1 MTIMIN
7 ELKFGEQNSVIPMTD
22 TELNQVF
29 GGVGGGLGSIFSN
42 IVHGK
47 DIDWADAGAWAAGGA
62 IGGGIAGAGAGAV
75 TIPIVGAVP
84 GYVIGAI
91 GGASLSGD
99 DTLP

>member
-7 ELKFGEQNSVIPMTD
+7 ELKFGEQNSVIPVTD

-62 IGGGIAGAGAGAV
+62 IGGAVSGGIAGGIGGAG
-75 TIPIVGAVP
+75 IGAVP
-84 GYVIGAI
+84 GAIIGAI

-99 DTLP
+99 DNNT